1 MKIAVSA
8 LSRKAVNLLHDK
20 VKDFGVKKESLYTLA
35 GANYGVSEDE
45 FAINPNKQRFKN
57 YDLIFVDEASMV
69 SPKILEQM
77 DSVKNAIIVFL
88 GDYGQLRP
96 IDKDKG
102 LSSKSKVFSR
112 EDI

>member
-1 MKIAVSA
+1 
-8 LSRKAVNLLHDK
+8 
-20 VKDFGVKKESLYTLA
+20 
-35 GANYGVSEDE
+35 
-45 FAINPNKQRFKN
+45 
-57 YDLIFVDEASMV
+57 
-69 SPKILEQM
+69 M
-77 DSVKNAIIVFL
+77 DSVKNTIIVFL